1 MNSKWLFQN
10 YRRFLAEY
18 LLLVDELAIEG
29 DGLWGDNKPSRNK
42 ETSKHLGLA
51 DIDCCSRCERIVL
64 SHEEKILRLD
74 RCKRYIRLYQSI
86 FLILT
91 DSERWIVHTH
101 FEAGWN
107 IEETLALVPEH
118 MFFSSRSSLIR
129 RINKLL
135 KKTDTFL
142 NELLGD
148 IEKDGLRICNHC
160 AQQY

>member
-29 DGLWGDNKPSRNK
+29 DGLWGDNKPSRDE
-42 ETSKHLGLA
+42 ETSKHLELV
-51 DIDCCSRCERIVL
+51 DIDCCSRTERVVL
-64 SHEEKILRLD
+64 SSEEKNLRLD

-86 FLILT
+86 FLILS

-107 IEETLALVPEH
+107 IEETLALLPEH

-148 IEKDGLRICNHC
+148 VEKEGSRICNHC